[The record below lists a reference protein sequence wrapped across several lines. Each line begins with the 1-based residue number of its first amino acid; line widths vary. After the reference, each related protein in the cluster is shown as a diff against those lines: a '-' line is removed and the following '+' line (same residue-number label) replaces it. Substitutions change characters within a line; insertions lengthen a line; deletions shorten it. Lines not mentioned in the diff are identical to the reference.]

1 MTQDQLV
8 VYVDVDDTLVRSAG
22 AKRIPMSE
30 MIAHVRALSG
40 SGAVLYAWSTGGADY
55 ARASARELGIEA
67 CFAGF
72 LPKPHV
78 LLDDQAPA
86 EWRRFVH
93 VHPAEAPANSA
104 ADYAALLSART
115 SPTRR

>member
-1 MTQDQLV
+1 MAQDQLV

-40 SGAVLYAWSTGGADY
+40 GGALLYAWSTGGAAY
-55 ARASARELGIEA
+55 ARASAQELGIEA

-72 LPKPHV
+72 LPKPNV
-78 LLDDQAPA
+78 LIDDQAPDA
-86 EWRRFVH
+86 WRRLVH
-93 VHPAEAPANSA
+93 VHPAEAASKSA
-104 ADYAALLSART
+104 ADYVAMLSGRT
-115 SPTRR
+115 SPTPR